1 MTDLKILVADK
12 LSDKGLA
19 YLAAQ
24 DGVTVDSRPGLSE
37 EELASIVGEYDGMII
52 RSGAKVTA
60 NVLAEPGRLKAIARA
75 GVGVDNIDV
84 TVASEKG
91 VLVMNTPDGNTI
103 STAELTVTLMMALS
117 RKIAPASASLREGKW
132 ERKLFQGTQLAGKT
146 LGVIGMGRIGRAVA
160 NRAAAL
166 QMNVLAYDP
175 HVLFVS
181 KDPAIQVVTSLDDL
195 CSQVDYLTVH
205 VPRTPETIGMIGA
218 VQIALMKPTARLINA
233 ARGGVI
239 DEAALADALDAGKL
253 GGAALDVYTAEPPI
267 SEVHR
272 RLIDNPNV
280 LAVPHLGASTA
291 EAQEQVAIDAAC
303 QLVDMLRGVEVRN
316 AINAP
321 GFGGHMPEEL
331 RPYLELARRM
341 GLILGGITD
350 GAIREVDVVY
360 RGPISAMNV
369 APATTCLLAGLLEK
383 AIDEPVN
390 VVNAPVLASQRGVE
404 VETTTAEHSET
415 FTNLLEVTVRT
426 DQGERFLAGTV
437 LGKSLLRV
445 MQLDGFRIELEP
457 AGNVAILFNQDM
469 PGVIGQYGKIFGE
482 AGINIANMTVAR
494 REDDG
499 AAVGV
504 NLDTAP
510 DESVV
515 DALLGIE
522 AVSEARIL
530 SLPPRSDSWQ

>member
-1 MTDLKILVADK
+1 MADLKILVADK
-12 LSDKGLA
+12 LSDKGLNW
-19 YLAAQ
+19 LASQ
-24 DGVTVDSRPGLSE
+24 EGVTVDSKPGLSE
-37 EELASIVGEYDGMII
+37 DELAAMVGDYDGLII

-60 NVLAEPGRLKAIARA
+60 HVLAEPGRLKAIARA

-84 TVASEKG
+84 PVASEKG

-103 STAELTVTLMMALS
+103 STAELAVTLMMAMS
-117 RKIAPASASLREGKW
+117 RKIAPANASLKAGMW
-132 ERKLFQGTQLAGKT
+132 ERKQFQGTQLAGKT

-160 NRAAAL
+160 QRAVGLA
-166 QMNVLAYDP
+166 MNVLAYDP
-175 HVLFVS
+175 HVSFVAR
-181 KDPAIQVVTSLDDL
+181 DPAIREVTDLDEL
-195 CSQVDYLTVH
+195 CRESDYITVH
-205 VPRTPETIGMIGA
+205 VPRTAETAGMIGA
-218 VQIALMKPTARLINA
+218 KQMALMKPTTRLINA

-239 DEAALADALDAGKL
+239 DEAALVEALEAGKL
-253 GGAALDVYTAEPPI
+253 GGAALDVFTAEPPE
-267 SEVHR
+267 SDVHR
-272 RLIDNPNV
+272 RLIDHPDV

-291 EAQEQVAIDAAC
+291 EAQEQVAVDAAC
-303 QLVDMLRGVEVRN
+303 QLVDVLRGVEVRN

-383 AIDEPVN
+383 AVDEPVN

-415 FTNLLEVTVRT
+415 FNNLLEVTVRT
-426 DQGERFLAGTV
+426 DQGERLLVGTV

-445 MQLDGFRIELEP
+445 VQLDGYRIELEP
-457 AGNVAILFNQDM
+457 AGNVAILFNRDM
-469 PGVIGQYGKIFGE
+469 PGVIGQYGKTFGE

-504 NLDTAP
+504 NLDAAP
-510 DESVV
+510 DAAVV
-515 DALLGIE
+515 EALLAID
-522 AVSEARIL
+522 AVTEARVL
-530 SLPPRSDSWQ
+530 TLPPRSESWQ

>member
-24 DGVTVDSRPGLSE
+24 DGVTADSRPGLSE

-510 DESVV
+510 NESVV

>member
-160 NRAAAL
+160 NRAVAL

-205 VPRTPETIGMIGA
+205 VPRTPETTGMIGA

>member
-24 DGVTVDSRPGLSE
+24 DGVTADSRPGLSE

-160 NRAAAL
+160 NRAVAL

-510 DESVV
+510 NESVV

>member
-24 DGVTVDSRPGLSE
+24 DGVTADSRPGLSE

-181 KDPAIQVVTSLDDL
+181 KDPAIQVVTSLDKL
-195 CSQVDYLTVH
+195 CSQIDYLTVH

>member
-160 NRAAAL
+160 NRAVAL

-181 KDPAIQVVTSLDDL
+181 KDPAIQVVTSLDKL
-195 CSQVDYLTVH
+195 CSQIDYLTVH
-205 VPRTPETIGMIGA
+205 VPRTPETTGMIGA

>member
-1 MTDLKILVADK
+1 
-12 LSDKGLA
+12 
-19 YLAAQ
+19 
-24 DGVTVDSRPGLSE
+24 
-37 EELASIVGEYDGMII
+37 
-52 RSGAKVTA
+52 
-60 NVLAEPGRLKAIARA
+60 
-75 GVGVDNIDV
+75 
-84 TVASEKG
+84 
-91 VLVMNTPDGNTI
+91 
-103 STAELTVTLMMALS
+103 LTVTLMMALS

>member
-510 DESVV
+510 NESVV

>member
-24 DGVTVDSRPGLSE
+24 DGVTADSRPGLSE

>member
-1 MTDLKILVADK
+1 
-12 LSDKGLA
+12 
-19 YLAAQ
+19 
-24 DGVTVDSRPGLSE
+24 
-37 EELASIVGEYDGMII
+37 
-52 RSGAKVTA
+52 
-60 NVLAEPGRLKAIARA
+60 
-75 GVGVDNIDV
+75 
-84 TVASEKG
+84 
-91 VLVMNTPDGNTI
+91 MNTPDGNTI

-160 NRAAAL
+160 NRAVAL

-181 KDPAIQVVTSLDDL
+181 KDPAIQVVTSLDKL
-195 CSQVDYLTVH
+195 CSQIDYLTVH
-205 VPRTPETIGMIGA
+205 VPRTPETTGMIGA